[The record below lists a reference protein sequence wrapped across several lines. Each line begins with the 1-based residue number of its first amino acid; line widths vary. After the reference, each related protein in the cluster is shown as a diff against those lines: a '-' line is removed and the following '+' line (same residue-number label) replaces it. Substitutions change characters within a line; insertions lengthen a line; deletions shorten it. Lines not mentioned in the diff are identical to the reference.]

1 MSEYEHC
8 PEFQGVTWRVVEAN
22 LTSSSSSISPQK
34 VRFDEDNLWV
44 LLTDGRTIGVPLV
57 WFPRLLHA
65 DQAALACFELSAR
78 GIHWD
83 QLNEDISVQG
93 LLDSH
98 LAESSE
104 VSALSNHAAG
114 NVDEWKGPPEDEVWG

>member
-1 MSEYEHC
+1 MAKVKDGPGC
-8 PEFQGVTWRVVEAN
+8 
-22 LTSSSSSISPQK
+22 LSPDK
-34 VRFDEDNLWV
+34 VWFDEDNLWV
-44 LLTDGRTIGVPLV
+44 LLADGRKIGVPLV

-65 DQAALACFELSAR
+65 DQAARACFELSAR

-83 QLNEDISVQG
+83 QLDEDISVQG

-104 VSALSNHAAG
+104 LSALSNHAAG
-114 NVDEWKGPPEDEVWG
+114 NVDEWKEPQEGEVWE